1 MKKKCVIGVLFSSYA
16 VNYVAFSLVLHPLLS
31 VGAARVAGGGAGGV
45 DRPAARS
52 TTPPGHLLAAVSQ
65 PMAAIALN
73 LLLLNF
79 LLNFCLILSHVVLSF
94 LGLHAELQE
103 LAVLLSPPL
112 DDLGGLGP
120 DVLLDLAAP
129 RPSSG
134 HGPIPVHDQGLEL
147 LLQVLKLVAPPA
159 QITGP
164 ILVVLTDVRHHVD
177 PLGRGVVAAQQ
188 ADVDAVELG
197 QPVVVEHAPVLIVT
211 FSIFVLD
218 EGSTNSALTDV
229 TSAHDGQG
237 NFSARK
243 FRLLRTHAGRQNFVQ
258 LLL

>member
-1 MKKKCVIGVLFSSYA
+1 M
-16 VNYVAFSLVLHPLLS
+16 
-31 VGAARVAGGGAGGV
+31 
-45 DRPAARS
+45 
-52 TTPPGHLLAAVSQ
+52 
-65 PMAAIALN
+65 
-73 LLLLNF
+73 
-79 LLNFCLILSHVVLSF
+79 
-94 LGLHAELQE
+94 
-103 LAVLLSPPL
+103 
-112 DDLGGLGP
+112 
-120 DVLLDLAAP
+120 
-129 RPSSG
+129 
-134 HGPIPVHDQGLEL
+134 
-147 LLQVLKLVAPPA
+147 
-159 QITGP
+159 
-164 ILVVLTDVRHHVD
+164 VLTDVRHHVD

-243 FRLLRTHAGRQNFVQ
+243 FRLLRIHAGRQNFVQ